1 MVLTFVFWVGIKCLV
16 IRSMDTRT
24 GKWSEMSEM
33 ITPDVKLVIGMLV
46 IMLSMMVLVY
56 CVTLVK
62 VLIVGKKEYECRV
75 LMKSFFTLSFF
86 DILILKSPSIMHL
99 FMLLFKLNKSS
110 SSFSLNKLKSESGG
124 RY

>member
-62 VLIVGKKEYECRV
+62 VLIVGKKDSISSLLTARGGASSTGFIRLAHAQFEY
-75 LMKSFFTLSFF
+75 
-86 DILILKSPSIMHL
+86 LISTKSPVTPDELRTAYI
-99 FMLLFKLNKSS
+99 F
-110 SSFSLNKLKSESGG
+110 
-124 RY
+124 R

>member
-1 MVLTFVFWVGIKCLV
+1 MSQFLFCRFWQSWFIVLSFMVLTFVFWVGIKCLV

-62 VLIVGKKEYECRV
+62 VLIVGKKEYVCRV
-75 LMKSFFTLSFF
+75 LMK
-86 DILILKSPSIMHL
+86 
-99 FMLLFKLNKSS
+99 
-110 SSFSLNKLKSESGG
+110 
-124 RY
+124 